1 MIDLRDFEAKFSQSF
16 MTLKYYD
23 IIRERA
29 VYKTSKKHYTRLNKK
44 IIYTNICNNLE
55 SINNF
60 NYQIKQNIDA
70 KDFRRNIIVS
80 GISLNELINKKIK
93 INDVTLKIHE
103 ICQPCKYLQDK
114 LKISGLIKML
124 VNKSG
129 VRAEILSSGSLSV
142 GDVIKIMK

>member
-1 MIDLRDFEAKFSQSF
+1 MGKIEA
-16 MTLKYYD
+16 
-23 IIRERA
+23 INI
-29 VYKTSKKHYTRLNKK
+29 
-44 IIYTNICNNLE
+44 TNISEENTFYINQAILEKGKGIVNDRYYGNFKEKKEQVTLINLE
-55 SINNF
+55 EINNF
-60 NYQIKQNIDA
+60 NKQINQKIDA

-80 GISLNELINKKIK
+80 SINLTELINKKIM

-114 LKISGLIKML
+114 LKIPGLIKML